1 MTWVV
6 RGAAHPQ
13 RGPAE
18 GGRGGAQRWAPQIFS
33 CHQLLAQGPLQGSL
47 GGLLNCPAKSF
58 AIDHCTNLDQ
68 APAKSLLSCFIVELL
83 LALSSPCCTPASG
96 KSPQARPRWK
106 KKKKKK
112 KRRRRRR
119 GESCPHHSSTA
130 CLEARL
136 SKF

>member
-1 MTWVV
+1 MV
-6 RGAAHPQ
+6 RGAADHQ

-18 GGRGGAQRWAPQIFS
+18 GGRGGAQRWTPQIFS

-47 GGLLNCPAKSF
+47 CGLLNCPAKSF

-96 KSPQARPRWK
+96 ESPQAHKPARGRRR
-106 KKKKKK
+106 
-112 KRRRRRR
+112 RRRRRR